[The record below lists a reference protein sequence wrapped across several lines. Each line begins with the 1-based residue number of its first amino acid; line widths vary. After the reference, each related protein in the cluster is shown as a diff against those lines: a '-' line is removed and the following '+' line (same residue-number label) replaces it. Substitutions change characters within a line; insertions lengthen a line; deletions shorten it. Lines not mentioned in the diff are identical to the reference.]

1 VHPSQLQVR
10 CFCLPRSVVPLS
22 TLRFFGLSVLIWIPI
37 TGSCLYDTRTAGR
50 VPYPWLTAQ
59 GEQDASFAAELQ
71 VHFALLVLVSV
82 GMVTA
87 SVYETEAV
95 L

>member
-1 VHPSQLQVR
+1 M
-10 CFCLPRSVVPLS
+10 
-22 TLRFFGLSVLIWIPI
+22 
-37 TGSCLYDTRTAGR
+37 
-50 VPYPWLTAQ
+50 PYPWLTAE
-59 GEQDASFAAELQ
+59 GEQDALFAAEPQ
-71 VHFALLVLVSV
+71 VHFALLVLASF